1 MNYEFVLC
9 HYGEIALKGGNRNF
23 FEAQLITNIQNQ
35 LNAFCEGS
43 FDYVKRMSG
52 GILIKLSAKGI
63 ENETLIHGA
72 LMHTFGIANFSFA
85 TSVTQDIEALKT
97 ACWEIVKHTIYP
109 PAGGDFKTFRVTTQR
124 SNKNFPMTSEEINRE
139 VGGYIFDKLDGKKA
153 VSMKNPELECKIFII
168 NEFAL
173 ISLQKIQG
181 LGGMPVGTGNKAMAM
196 LSGGFDSP
204 VAAFQIMRRGV
215 QLRYAHFH
223 SAPYTSKASI
233 EKVVTLSQKLKTFGG
248 STRIYLIPFASVQQ
262 EIMMK
267 TPERFRVILYR
278 RMMMRISEALAKKEK
293 CLALITGD
301 SIGQVASQTLE
312 NILVVSQA
320 ATLPIFR
327 PLIGMDKEE
336 IMQKAKA
343 IGTYD
348 ISILPHD
355 DCCTRLM
362 PKKPETRAKL
372 WEVLEAEKA
381 LDIPTLISETLEKTE
396 LLK

>member
-1 MNYEFVLC
+1 MKYIKDHVLC

-23 FEAQLITNIQNQ
+23 FERQLIENIKKQ
-35 LNAFCEGS
+35 LEAFCPES
-43 FDYVKRMSG
+43 VEYVKRMSG
-52 GILIKLSAKGI
+52 GILIKLTKKGVA
-63 ENETLIHGA
+63 NEVATRDA

-85 TSVTQDIEALKT
+85 VSVKQDIETLKEV
-97 ACWEIVKHTIYP
+97 CWDIINHTSLV
-109 PAGGDFKTFRVTTQR
+109 DFKTFRVTTQR
-124 SNKNFPMTSEEINRE
+124 SNKNFPLTSEEINRE
-139 VGGYIFDKLDGKKA
+139 VGGYIYDKLENKKS
-153 VSMKNPELECKIFII
+153 VSMKNPDLECKIFII

-173 ISLQKIQG
+173 VSMEKIQG
-181 LGGMPVGTGNKAMAM
+181 FGGMPVGTGNKAMAM

-204 VAAFQIMRRGV
+204 VAAWQILKRGV

-233 EKVVTLSQKLKTFGG
+233 EKVVALSQELKKFGSATKL
-248 STRIYLIPFASVQQ
+248 YLIPFASVQQ
-262 EIMMK
+262 EIMMH

-278 RMMMRISEALAKKEK
+278 RMMMRIAEALAKKEK

-312 NILVVSQA
+312 NILAVSEA

-336 IMQKAKA
+336 IMQKAKV

-348 ISILPHD
+348 ISIQPHD

-381 LDIPTLISETLEKTE
+381 LDIPRLISETLAKTE